1 MKKIIK
7 QCKNPECKDDIID
20 YKSSKRIYCNDSCR
34 NRAGYLKRLVENSE
48 FDLVKKHTKIN
59 YQALE
64 KCIEKNAFDVDYKT
78 LNILGFD
85 INYLTNPKLYK
96 IDNEPTSVYCI
107 KDIQFYY
114 NKTKEIIT
122 IIKQ

>member
-34 NRAGYLKRLVENSE
+34 NRAGYLKRLVENKE
-48 FDLVKKHTKIN
+48 FDLVKKHTKLN

-64 KCIEKNAFDVDYKT
+64 KCIEKSAFEVDFKT

-96 IDNEPTSVYCI
+96 IDNEVTSVYSI
-107 KDIQFYY
+107 KEIQFYY

>member
-1 MKKIIK
+1 MKKNTK

-34 NRAGYLKRLVENSE
+34 NRAGYLKRLVENKE
-48 FDLVKKHTKIN
+48 FDLVKKHTKLN

-64 KCIEKNAFDVDYKT
+64 KCIEKSAFEVDFKT

-96 IDNEPTSVYCI
+96 IDNEVTSVYSI
-107 KDIQFYY
+107 KEIQFYY